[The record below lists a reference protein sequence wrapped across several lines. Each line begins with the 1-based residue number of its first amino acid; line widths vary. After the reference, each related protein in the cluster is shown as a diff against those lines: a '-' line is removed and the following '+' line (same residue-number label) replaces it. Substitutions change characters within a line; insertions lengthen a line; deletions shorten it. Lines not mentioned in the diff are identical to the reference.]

1 MHEHDGRIARAGM
14 MKTLL
19 VSPQAGMCNRFRV
32 LCSAILLARLSGR
45 KLHHCW
51 EKEAPHVIDLE
62 IIRGMR
68 TSSWS
73 TFFVEDSVIPFRAV
87 AATTAIDQV
96 FSEWGP
102 GEYWYGMQSSAIQ
115 RRRWSSEVHIE
126 RSSADAILNSQAD
139 TILLETSLCLKPS
152 SLTHSE
158 FEHALS
164 DIYSAHF
171 KPLPLF
177 HKIVEKFAL
186 SGPYVGVHIRRKD
199 HLRHVRAAHITARS
213 WEAIIRQH
221 VATSEAIYFCGD
233 DEVFVKAVAA
243 RLPEYRKVPV
253 DQALSHTPKFQAFV
267 EFLCLSEAA
276 RIYGTVGSSFSRE
289 AARFGGLPSVLC
301 STGRPDTV
309 LQRLLH
315 CFGLGHQQLACT
327 ELPGPR

>member
-1 MHEHDGRIARAGM
+1 M

-51 EKEAPHVIDLE
+51 EKEAPHVSDLE
-62 IIRGMR
+62 IVQDMR
-68 TSSWS
+68 ASSWS
-73 TFFVEDSVIPFRAV
+73 TFFVEDSVISFWMV
-87 AATTAIDQV
+87 DATTAIDQV

-102 GEYWYGMQSSAIQ
+102 GEFWYARQSSAIQ
-115 RRRWSSEVHIE
+115 RCGWGGEIHIE
-126 RSSADAILNSQAD
+126 RSNADAILNSQAD

-152 SLTHSE
+152 FLTHSE
-158 FEHALS
+158 FERALS
-164 DIYSAHF
+164 DVYFAHF

-177 HKIVEKFAL
+177 QKIVEKFAL
-186 SGPYVGVHIRRKD
+186 NGPYVGVHIRRKD
-199 HLRHVRAAHITARS
+199 HLRHVRAADITTRS

-221 VATSEAIYFCGD
+221 VATSEAIFFCSD
-233 DEVFVKAVAA
+233 DKAFVKAVAA

-253 DQALSHTPKFQAFV
+253 DPALSHTLKFQAFV

-289 AARFGGLPSVLC
+289 AARFGGLPFVLC
-301 STGRPDTV
+301 STNRPDTM
-309 LQRLLH
+309 L
-315 CFGLGHQQLACT
+315 
-327 ELPGPR
+327 